1 VSNNFN
7 EMSISIVSV
16 IKGLASYV
24 LPKSMIG
31 VTGTGGSNSAEY
43 CYSVWLRHLYCLQE
57 KGIIKTVDSIENVAE
72 LGPGDSL
79 GIGICS
85 LYTGAKKYYAF
96 DVIKHSNIK
105 HNKYINEE
113 VGKLFEQKTD
123 IPSGSIS
130 KNVKPVISNYKFPSS
145 LLPFDAGYYNER
157 RGYIDKA
164 LDNQTDS
171 PVHISYVVPWMKS
184 NNLDVPQID
193 LVFSQAVMEH
203 VIDIDFTY
211 KQMYD
216 WLKPGGII
224 SHQIDFKAHEIS
236 KKWNEHWF
244 ISESLWKVL
253 MHGRKYAINRLPLSA
268 HIKAI
273 EKAGFIIKN
282 VVPFNQ
288 KNEFEGKKP
297 LVPGVAFDEQDFC
310 TSSALIQA
318 VKM

>member
-1 VSNNFN
+1 
-7 EMSISIVSV
+7 MSVSIVSI

-24 LPKSMIG
+24 LPKSVIG

-43 CYSVWLRHLYCLQE
+43 CYSVWLRHLYCLHE

-96 DVIKHSNIK
+96 DLIKHSDINR
-105 HNKYINEE
+105 NKQVNDEIA
-113 VGKLFEQKTD
+113 KLFKLKTD
-123 IPSGSIS
+123 IPNGSVS
-130 KNVKPVISNYKFPSS
+130 QNVKPKISNYKFPSS
-145 LLPFDAGYYNER
+145 VLPYDSTYYNER
-157 RGYIDKA
+157 RNFIDKA
-164 LDNQTDS
+164 LDQQLDT
-171 PVHISYVVPWMKS
+171 PVHISYIVPWMKS
-184 NNLDVPQID
+184 KNLDVPQID

-203 VIDIDFTY
+203 VMDIDFTY

-244 ISESLWKVL
+244 ISKSLWKLL
-253 MHGRKYAINRLPLSA
+253 MHGRKYPINRLPLSA

-273 EKAGFIIKN
+273 EKAGFSIKN
-282 VVPFNQ
+282 VVSFNQ
-288 KNEFEGKKP
+288 KNEFEGKKT
-297 LVPGVAFDEQDFC
+297 LLSGVEFDKQDFC

-318 VKM
+318 VKI